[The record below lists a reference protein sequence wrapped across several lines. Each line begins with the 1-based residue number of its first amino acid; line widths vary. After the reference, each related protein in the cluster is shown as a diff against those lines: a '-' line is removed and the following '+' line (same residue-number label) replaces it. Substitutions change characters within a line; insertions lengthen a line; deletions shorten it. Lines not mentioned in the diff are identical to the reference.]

1 MDRAPKPIKPA
12 KASLLFLAIGL
23 FLFALAGF
31 AGIATMVTEAISKV
45 RDGKGFETYRTTW
58 LVEFSYVGF
67 LVLLASIFL
76 ALFIVGVLWW
86 MDERQWRALEKKYP
100 LRE

>member
-1 MDRAPKPIKPA
+1 MPTKPTKS
-12 KASLLFLAIGL
+12 SLLFLAIGL
-23 FLFALAGF
+23 IAFTLAAF
-31 AGIATMVTEAISKV
+31 AGIANMVTEAISKV

-76 ALFIVGVLWW
+76 ALLIVGVLWLIE
-86 MDERQWRALEKKYP
+86 ERQWRALEKKYP
-100 LRE
+100 SRE